1 MTESTPD
8 APPTRVLIA
17 EDEALIRL
25 DLKEMLLEEGFD
37 VVAEVADGASAVRLT
52 RELRPDLVIL
62 DVKMPVMDGIAAAE
76 QIANERLAAI
86 LMLTAFSQREL
97 VEKAR
102 RAGAMAYLV
111 KPFQKHDLL
120 PAVEIA
126 AGRFRELSGLERE
139 VDDLQGRLEAR
150 KVVEQ
155 AKGWLQEH
163 DGLTESEAF
172 RFIQKQAM
180 EERLT
185 MRQVAQ
191 KVLERSAGQ

>member
-1 MTESTPD
+1 MTDTPSTAD
-8 APPTRVLIA
+8 ERATRVLIA

-76 QIANERLAAI
+76 EIAKERLSAI
-86 LMLTAFSQREL
+86 LILTAFSQRDL

-126 AGRFRELSGLERE
+126 AGRFREMSGLEDE
-139 VDDLQGRLEAR
+139 VDSLNDRLEVR
-150 KVVEQ
+150 KLVDK
-155 AKGWLQEH
+155 AKGLLMDKQ
-163 DGLTESEAF
+163 GMTESESF

-180 EERLT
+180 ERRET
-185 MRQVAQ
+185 MKQVAQ
-191 KVLERSAGQ
+191 AVIDRLS

>member
-1 MTESTPD
+1 MTDTTDER
-8 APPTRVLIA
+8 ATRVLIA

-76 QIANERLAAI
+76 EIAKERLSAI
-86 LMLTAFSQREL
+86 LILTAFSQRDL

-126 AGRFRELSGLERE
+126 AGRFREMSGLEDE
-139 VDDLQGRLEAR
+139 VDSLNDRLEVR
-150 KVVEQ
+150 KLVDK
-155 AKGWLQEH
+155 AKGLLMDKQ
-163 DGLTESEAF
+163 GMSESESF

-180 EERLT
+180 ERRET
-185 MRQVAQ
+185 MKQVAQ
-191 KVLERSAGQ
+191 AVIDRLSAE